1 MVIAS
6 YGWKSVFAGNRPRS
20 CQALSQFV
28 LHLGRSFPAH
38 RRAFRKIF
46 ALAASALCS
55 PLRDLKT
62 AEVDLSPLNTG
73 ERSAVTTEWTL
84 LVECARPT
92 GNVERLNKSLR
103 LLVNWPAL
111 LELAE
116 G

>member
-46 ALAASALCS
+46 ALTTSALCS
-55 PLRDLKT
+55 PLQDLKT
-62 AEVDLSPLNTG
+62 AEVDLSPLNTAEG
-73 ERSAVTTEWTL
+73 RAVSTEWTL
-84 LVECARPT
+84 LVDCARPT
-92 GNVERLNKSLR
+92 ANVERLNESLR
-103 LLVNWPAL
+103 QSVNWP
-111 LELAE
+111 
-116 G
+116 